1 MNAILQDVPE
11 GEYLADIIEMTS
23 AIDGKNRKV
32 VTWMLKLVEA
42 PFEGNF
48 LPKKYYLVNPK
59 VADFLKRELR
69 LIGIEVNDATEFE
82 TKKTEAYG
90 KRIRFTAVTN
100 DQGYRVYYVKEVV
113 GKGDGPAPAA
123 KSEDVG
129 W

>member
-1 MNAILQDVPE
+1 
-11 GEYLADIIEMTS
+11 
-23 AIDGKNRKV
+23 
-32 VTWMLKLVEA
+32 MLKLVEA
-42 PFEGNF
+42 PFEGNI
-48 LPKKYYLVNPK
+48 LPKPYYLVNRK
-59 VADFLKRELR
+59 VTDFLKRELR
-69 LIGIEVNDATEFE
+69 LVGVEANNNQEFE
-82 TKKTEAYG
+82 ANKAEAYG